1 MLPLHVNGIKI
12 IISFTATVLAIA
24 VDKNISQIVKYMC
37 LSALQRII
45 MDFREDNAWQA
56 KYLIDLPSFFTCLW
70 FGCFLQKQY

>member
-45 MDFREDNAWQA
+45 MNFREDNA
-56 KYLIDLPSFFTCLW
+56 
-70 FGCFLQKQY
+70 